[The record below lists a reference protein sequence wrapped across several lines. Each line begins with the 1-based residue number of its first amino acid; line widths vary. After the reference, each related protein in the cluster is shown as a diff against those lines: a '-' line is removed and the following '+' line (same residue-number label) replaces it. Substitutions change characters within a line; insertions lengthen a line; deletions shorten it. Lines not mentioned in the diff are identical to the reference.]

1 MDTKEHILSVAQKL
15 VQQRGFN
22 GFSYADIAE
31 KVGIRKASLHH
42 HYATKAELG
51 IALLTSYSAQLDDEL
66 QRISALPVKAD
77 VKLAAYA
84 DIFRAS
90 LSAER
95 MCMAGMLASEWL
107 TLDTA
112 MLPSLKR
119 FFECN
124 VEWLTEVLA
133 EGKSQKLFFLSGSAA
148 DHARILLSALQGA
161 LLIAR
166 ATGEHAAFDATTLLL
181 LKSLTRK
188 G

>member
-15 VQQRGFN
+15 VQQRGYN
-22 GFSYADIAE
+22 GFSYADIAAQ
-31 KVGIRKASLHH
+31 VGIRKASLHH

-51 IALLTSYSAQLDDEL
+51 IALLASYSAQLDDEL
-66 QRISALPVKAD
+66 QRISALPEMAD
-77 VKLAAYA
+77 VKLTAYA
-84 DIFRAS
+84 AIFRGS
-90 LSAER
+90 LKAER
-95 MCMAGMLASEWL
+95 MCMVGMLASEWL
-107 TLDTA
+107 TLDPA

-119 FFECN
+119 FFEHN

-133 EGKSQKLFFLSGSAA
+133 EGKSQNLFSLSGSAA

-166 ATGEHAAFDATTLLL
+166 ATGDYVAFDGTASLLI
-181 LKSLTRK
+181 KSITGK

>member
-1 MDTKEHILSVAQKL
+1 MDTKEHILNVAQKL

-31 KVGIRKASLHH
+31 EVGIRKASLHH
-42 HYATKAELG
+42 HYATKADLG
-51 IALLTSYSAQLDDEL
+51 IALLASYSAQLDEEL
-66 QRISALPVKAD
+66 QRISALPAKAD

-84 DIFRAS
+84 AIFRGS

-95 MCMAGMLASEWL
+95 MCMGGMLASEWL
-107 TLDTA
+107 TLDPA
-112 MLPSLKR
+112 MMPGLKR
-119 FFECN
+119 FFEGN

-133 EGKSQKLFFLSGSAA
+133 EGKSQKLFSLSGTAA

-166 ATGEHAAFDATTLLL
+166 ATGDHAAFEGTASLLI
-181 LKSLTRK
+181 KSLTRK